1 MAQTIQIKRS
11 ASTATPTSLSAGEL
25 AYSDS
30 SDKLFIGQ
38 PSNNTVV
45 PIGGKYYTDLVDNL
59 NGGDGITFNSS
70 TGTISANIDGTNS
83 EAPQNSTTAT
93 GRTYKVQVD
102 SGDNLVVNVPWSGGS
117 LSATLALGNTTGGS
131 NIVFGDSSGTTDD
144 RLVFGSANDLQI
156 YHSGADS
163 IIEDSGTGNL
173 KLICQDLEVIDQSD
187 NKLFSSNSSA
197 ETIFFAAGSD
207 DAFKIKNSG
216 IEVIGRSLKVN
227 DIVEYT
233 SAHGVEIDGVTV
245 KDGGITLNAG
255 TDVNEFS
262 TDTTLGGNSDDAVPT
277 EKAVKT
283 YVTNATSSF
292 VTSSGVTSVGATA
305 PVTSTGGT
313 TPTIGVTTAAV
324 TNGSANL
331 ATGNQI
337 YDFVT
342 GGWTS
347 TSSATYHLPFGS
359 KITLGDTDS
368 IGGNKNFEIST
379 TGGSSGARNVLLQ
392 ENGGGSITIQGESL
406 FLMHS
411 DGNDAI
417 ELTSSGT
424 DTVTVFRS
432 NGSEVA
438 RVKSGVFAVQ
448 SSAKLTVN
456 DIEEASSGHGVVVD
470 GVTLKDGNVTTTGEL
485 EGGSLD
491 INGNADISG
500 NLTLTGNLNI
510 TGDVNS
516 TSVTDLDVTDKT
528 ITVGV
533 GQTAATSS
541 NSGITVAGANAKI
554 VYEYD
559 TSSSSGIFEIDQGT
573 GSQAAILTAANWG
586 TEYTGAVDGGTF

>member
-11 ASTATPTSLSAGEL
+11 SSTATPTSLSAGEL

-45 PIGGKYYTDLVDNL
+45 PIGGKYYTDIL
-59 NGGDGITFNSS
+59 DGLGAGTGLTFTNN
-70 TGTISANIDGTNS
+70 TFSANVDGTNS
-83 EAPQNSTTAT
+83 EAPQNSTTTT

-102 SGDNLVVNVPWSGGS
+102 SSDNLVVNVPWSGGS
-117 LSATLALGNTTGGS
+117 LSATLAVGNTTGGS

-144 RLVFGSANDLQI
+144 RLVFGASNDLQI
-156 YHSGADS
+156 YHDGDHSV
-163 IIEDSGTGNL
+163 IEDAGTGNL
-173 KLICQDLEVIDQSD
+173 QLICQDLEVVDQSS

-207 DAFKIKNSG
+207 DAFKIRNSG
-216 IEVIGRSLKVN
+216 VEVIGRSLKVN

-255 TDVNEFS
+255 TAVNEFS
-262 TDTTLGGNSDDAVPT
+262 TDGNLGGNSDDVVPT

-283 YVTNATSSF
+283 YVTGATSSF
-292 VTSSGVTSVGATA
+292 VTTSGVTSVGATA
-305 PVTSTGGT
+305 PVTVTNGSSAS
-313 TPTIGVTTAAV
+313 PTVGVSTAAV
-324 TNGSANL
+324 TNGSTDL
-331 ATGNQI
+331 ATGDQI

-359 KITLGDTDS
+359 KITMGDTDS

-417 ELTSSGT
+417 ELTSSGS

-438 RVKSGVFAVQ
+438 RVKSGAFAVQ

-456 DIEEASSGHGVVVD
+456 DIEEASSAHGVVVD

-500 NLTLTGNLNI
+500 NLTLTGDLNI
-510 TGDVNS
+510 TGNVNS

-541 NSGITVAGANAKI
+541 NSGITVDGANAKI

-573 GSQAAILTAANWG
+573 GSQSAILTAANWG

>member
-337 YDFVT
+337 YDFFT

-559 TSSSSGIFEIDQGT
+559 TSSSS
-573 GSQAAILTAANWG
+573 
-586 TEYTGAVDGGTF
+586 

>member
-11 ASTATPTSLSAGEL
+11 SSTATPTSLSAGEL

-45 PIGGKYYTDLVDNL
+45 PIGGKYYTDIL
-59 NGGDGITFNSS
+59 DGLGAGTGLSFSSNTF
-70 TGTISANIDGTNS
+70 SANVDGTNS

-102 SGDNLVVNVPWSGGS
+102 SGNNLVVNVPWSGGS

-305 PVTSTGGT
+305 PVTVTNGSSAS
-313 TPTIGVTTAAV
+313 PTVGVSTAAV

-359 KITLGDTDS
+359 KITMGDTDS